1 MRIWKESYI
10 FPIIKTLSY
19 LLPSSAPLICEAKG
33 DIERRLGMGQRKKKR
48 KKKSQYVKGTW
59 IIKLL
64 GGN

>member
-33 DIERRLGMGQRKKKR
+33 DIERRLGMGQRKKK
-48 KKKSQYVKGTW
+48 KKTQYVKGTW

>member
-33 DIERRLGMGQRKKKR
+33 DIERRLGMGQRKKK
-48 KKKSQYVKGTW
+48 K
-59 IIKLL
+59 
-64 GGN
+64 NHNM